1 MCARVCVRARVCARV
16 CARACVRACVCARAC
31 EHACVRMCTAH
42 LPPRAEVG
50 ALFGAAVRRAREVH
64 EREAL
69 HVPGSAAGANASE
82 VRTHRSVRV
91 PIGEP
96 WRARVHVCLRL
107 LRFVAHSPVL
117 ASSLLWDERVCW
129 FV

>member
-1 MCARVCVRARVCARV
+1 M
-16 CARACVRACVCARAC
+16 CARAC

-42 LPPRAEVG
+42 MPPRAEVG

-69 HVPGSAAGANASE
+69 HMPGSAADANASE
-82 VRTHRSVRV
+82 AHSQVGCACQEVR
-91 PIGEP
+91 P